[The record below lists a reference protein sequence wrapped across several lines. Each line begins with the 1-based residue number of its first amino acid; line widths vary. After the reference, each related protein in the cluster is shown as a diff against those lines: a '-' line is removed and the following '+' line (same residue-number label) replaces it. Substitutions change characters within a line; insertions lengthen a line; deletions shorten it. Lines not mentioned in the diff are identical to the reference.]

1 MRRDSVLNMVS
12 SVCMAGKQI
21 NFKVSQWMYERL
33 LEEQKKAG
41 FYTMTELLEE
51 IIRYY
56 FDKDKHAV
64 LQKEYF
70 YEFLKSPDGRLW
82 FSTLLDEELIR
93 RATPKL
99 E

>member
-1 MRRDSVLNMVS
+1 MGTSVG
-12 SVCMAGKQI
+12 MAPGKQI

-33 LEEQKKAG
+33 LEEQKKSG

-56 FDKDKHAV
+56 FKKDEHAQF
-64 LQKEYF
+64 QKEGVI
-70 YEFLKSPDGRLW
+70 EFLKSDEGKLW

-93 RATPKL
+93 RATPKH
-99 E
+99 ER